1 MIGSQQQQQQISQGV
16 TFDPFQHYS
25 IDCSTMSQKQRDA
38 IRNMSR
44 EQLEEMRE
52 AFLVFDKDG
61 DGVITT
67 NELG

>member
-1 MIGSQQQQQQISQGV
+1 MT
-16 TFDPFQHYS
+16 TFDPFQHFNLDRS
-25 IDCSTMSQKQRDA
+25 NMSGKQRDA
-38 IRNMSR
+38 IKNMTR

-67 NELG
+67 SELG